1 MTRIMMVQ
9 NILKSD
15 DSRLSKTIVAEQR
28 RLDIPKSLYNTANE
42 ICKKYSIDWDKL
54 STMKKSELK
63 GILKKKINWNMK
75 ENIIRR
81 KTKKMRFL
89 DTSSFTKKKYIDETD
104 GDTCIKIL
112 KLRLNMVKVANNY
125 KNNNIEDVCPHCRGH
140 GDATEHLFS
149 CPQLTIKVRRW

>member
-1 MTRIMMVQ
+1 MTCVFLFSYFFGDKQMTRIMMVQ

-54 STMKKSELK
+54 SRMKKSELK

-81 KTKKMRFL
+81 WR
-89 DTSSFTKKKYIDETD
+89 Y
-104 GDTCIKIL
+104 
-112 KLRLNMVKVANNY
+112 V
-125 KNNNIEDVCPHCRGH
+125 H
-140 GDATEHLFS
+140 
-149 CPQLTIKVRRW
+149 